1 MDAIL
6 QVKDLCKKYDGFAL
20 DHVSF
25 TLPRGCI
32 MGFIGENGAGKST
45 TIKAILNLIHRDQ
58 GEIQIFGK
66 DNIQNELEVKEQIG
80 VVFDTLNLP
89 EMLQAQDVGKMM
101 QSVYRQWDPAKYTQY
116 LEQFELPVKKTIKD
130 FSRGMKMKLA
140 IVVALSHNAQLLLLD
155 EATSGLDPIIRDD
168 VLDMLIDFVQDESHS
183 VLVSSHITSD
193 LEKVADYITFLH
205 RGKLIFSHEKDELI
219 DNFGIVSCKAAVFD
233 AMDKSQI
240 IAYRREDYQYKV
252 LVRDR
257 RAVAKRNP
265 DAVVGPATIEEIM
278 LFYVKGE
285 TL

>member
-101 QSVYRQWDPAKYTQY
+101 QSVYRQ
-116 LEQFELPVKKTIKD
+116 
-130 FSRGMKMKLA
+130 
-140 IVVALSHNAQLLLLD
+140 
-155 EATSGLDPIIRDD
+155 
-168 VLDMLIDFVQDESHS
+168 
-183 VLVSSHITSD
+183 
-193 LEKVADYITFLH
+193 
-205 RGKLIFSHEKDELI
+205 
-219 DNFGIVSCKAAVFD
+219 
-233 AMDKSQI
+233 
-240 IAYRREDYQYKV
+240 
-252 LVRDR
+252 
-257 RAVAKRNP
+257 
-265 DAVVGPATIEEIM
+265 
-278 LFYVKGE
+278 
-285 TL
+285 

>member
-32 MGFIGENGAGKST
+32 MSFIGENGAGKST

-140 IVVALSHNAQLLLLD
+140 IAVALSHNAQLLLLD
-155 EATSGLDPIIRDD
+155 EATSGLDPI
-168 VLDMLIDFVQDESHS
+168 
-183 VLVSSHITSD
+183 
-193 LEKVADYITFLH
+193 
-205 RGKLIFSHEKDELI
+205 
-219 DNFGIVSCKAAVFD
+219 
-233 AMDKSQI
+233 
-240 IAYRREDYQYKV
+240 
-252 LVRDR
+252 VRDEILDILLDFIQDDTR
-257 RAVAKRNP
+257 GVRIFCWKNTGFSSVRNP
-265 DAVVGPATIEEIM
+265 NFLRWMAA
-278 LFYVKGE
+278 
-285 TL
+285 

>member
-116 LEQFELPVKKTIKD
+116 LEQFELPVKKTTRI
-130 FSRGMKMKLA
+130 FPW
-140 IVVALSHNAQLLLLD
+140 HED
-155 EATSGLDPIIRDD
+155 EAC
-168 VLDMLIDFVQDESHS
+168 
-183 VLVSSHITSD
+183 
-193 LEKVADYITFLH
+193 DY
-205 RGKLIFSHEKDELI
+205 RGAFS
-219 DNFGIVSCKAAVFD
+219 
-233 AMDKSQI
+233 
-240 IAYRREDYQYKV
+240 
-252 LVRDR
+252 
-257 RAVAKRNP
+257 
-265 DAVVGPATIEEIM
+265 
-278 LFYVKGE
+278 
-285 TL
+285 

>member
-116 LEQFELPVKKTIKD
+116 LEQFELPVKKTI
-130 FSRGMKMKLA
+130 
-140 IVVALSHNAQLLLLD
+140 
-155 EATSGLDPIIRDD
+155 
-168 VLDMLIDFVQDESHS
+168 
-183 VLVSSHITSD
+183 
-193 LEKVADYITFLH
+193 
-205 RGKLIFSHEKDELI
+205 
-219 DNFGIVSCKAAVFD
+219 
-233 AMDKSQI
+233 
-240 IAYRREDYQYKV
+240 
-252 LVRDR
+252 
-257 RAVAKRNP
+257 
-265 DAVVGPATIEEIM
+265 
-278 LFYVKGE
+278 
-285 TL
+285 

>member
-101 QSVYRQWDPAKYTQY
+101 CSRSTASGTRQNTRSTWNSLNYRSKKQSRI
-116 LEQFELPVKKTIKD
+116 FPV
-130 FSRGMKMKLA
+130 A
-140 IVVALSHNAQLLLLD
+140 
-155 EATSGLDPIIRDD
+155 
-168 VLDMLIDFVQDESHS
+168 
-183 VLVSSHITSD
+183 
-193 LEKVADYITFLH
+193 
-205 RGKLIFSHEKDELI
+205 
-219 DNFGIVSCKAAVFD
+219 
-233 AMDKSQI
+233 
-240 IAYRREDYQYKV
+240 
-252 LVRDR
+252 
-257 RAVAKRNP
+257 
-265 DAVVGPATIEEIM
+265 
-278 LFYVKGE
+278 
-285 TL
+285 

>member
-140 IVVALSHNAQLLLLD
+140 IAVALSHNAQLLLLD
-155 EATSGLDPIIRDD
+155 EATSGLDPIVRDEILD
-168 VLDMLIDFVQDESHS
+168 ILLDFIQDDTRGVLF
-183 VLVSSHITSD
+183 SSHITGD
-193 LEKVADYITFLH
+193 LEKVADYITFIH
-205 RGKLIFSHEKDELI
+205 KGKVYFSEPKDLLLEKYGVLKCTESEFSALDGSVI
-219 DNFGIVSCKAAVFD
+219 KGVRRHQFGLEALVERQKLSGRYTVDKAR
-233 AMDKSQI
+233 I
-240 IAYRREDYQYKV
+240 ED
-252 LVRDR
+252 
-257 RAVAKRNP
+257 
-265 DAVVGPATIEEIM
+265 IM
-278 LFYVKGE
+278 LFIARGE
-285 TL
+285 HR

>member
-116 LEQFELPVKKTIKD
+116 LEQFELPVKKNNQG
-130 FSRGMKMKLA
+130 FFPW
-140 IVVALSHNAQLLLLD
+140 HED
-155 EATSGLDPIIRDD
+155 EACDC
-168 VLDMLIDFVQDESHS
+168 
-183 VLVSSHITSD
+183 
-193 LEKVADYITFLH
+193 
-205 RGKLIFSHEKDELI
+205 RGAFS
-219 DNFGIVSCKAAVFD
+219 
-233 AMDKSQI
+233 
-240 IAYRREDYQYKV
+240 
-252 LVRDR
+252 
-257 RAVAKRNP
+257 
-265 DAVVGPATIEEIM
+265 
-278 LFYVKGE
+278 
-285 TL
+285 